1 MYHYARWLICIMV
14 FSSLCWAQSDEEV
27 SSPEIALM
35 QKKIERLEHRVD
47 YLAELLDQANIAELE
62 EKVAQLQ
69 SALAKR
75 SQSVSEPSETV
86 KKTNKNEDKA
96 YQDIK
101 NMLSK
106 QDYKRA
112 QVALKRFIEQYPN
125 ASHHYH
131 AMFELANLMVLQG
144 DLLNAEPLFVKV
156 AAQKRDTKAPDA
168 MLRLMTIYWQTGRHK
183 EAENAYQNL
192 IDGFPRSPVSQL
204 ARVQY
209 KQWINIQHN

>member
-1 MYHYARWLICIMV
+1 MFIYTRWLIILLIM
-14 FSSLCWAQSDEEV
+14 SSMCFAQVEDNAN
-27 SSPEIALM
+27 SPQIELLE
-35 QKKIERLEHRVD
+35 KKIARLEHRVD
-47 YLAELLDQANIAELE
+47 YLSELLDQANIAELE
-62 EKVAQLQ
+62 EKIAQIQ
-69 SALAKR
+69 SALAKKN
-75 SQSVSEPSETV
+75 QVVSETPEV
-86 KKTNKNEDKA
+86 PKKIDGNQDKT

-106 QDYKRA
+106 QDFKRA
-112 QVALKRFIEQYPN
+112 QVALKRFIEQFPN
-125 ASHHYH
+125 SSHHFS

-156 AAQKRDTKAPDA
+156 AQKKHDPKAPDA

-183 EAENAYQNL
+183 EAETIYQDL
-192 IDGFPRSPVSQL
+192 ITSYPRSPVSQL